1 MSEIKIRLT
10 QEELT
15 QMNSKKSFGP
25 DLTLGK
31 IGEGMAR
38 QYFEQI
44 GGEFIRESEE
54 KNEELK
60 KFDFEISLKYV
71 KWLIE
76 VKTDTYCIPKRYLE
90 NKETGLKIVA
100 NGRDNGNMFVEF
112 SSRKNDSGIIST
124 ESDLWVNIFHHYNEI
139 WIIRVSK
146 LREIIKNNNFEI
158 FYNAGDRNSE
168 THGYL
173 IPRELFREH
182 FEVVEY
188 ERVVINQ

>member
-10 QEELT
+10 QEELN

-31 IGEGMAR
+31 IGEGMSR
-38 QYFEQI
+38 QYFEQV

-54 KNEELK
+54 SKELK
-60 KFDFEISLKYV
+60 KFDFEISLKDSM
-71 KWLIE
+71 WLIE

-100 NGRDNGNMFVEF
+100 NGRDNGNLSVEF
-112 SSRKNDSGIIST
+112 SSRGKDSGIVST
-124 ESDLWVNIFHHYNEI
+124 ESDLWVNIFHHYNEL

-146 LREIIKNNNFEI
+146 LRELIEKNDFEI
-158 FYNAGDRNSE
+158 FYNAGDLKSE

-173 IPRELFREH
+173 MPRELFREH
-182 FEVVEY
+182 FKVVEY
-188 ERVVINQ
+188 ELEVINQ

>member
-1 MSEIKIRLT
+1 
-10 QEELT
+10 
-15 QMNSKKSFGP
+15 MNSKKSFGL

-31 IGEGMAR
+31 IGEGMVR
-38 QYFEQI
+38 QYYEQI

-90 NKETGLKIVA
+90 NKETGLKIVT
-100 NGRDNGNMFVEF
+100 NSRDNGNFFVEF
-112 SSRKNDSGIIST
+112 TSRGKDSGIITT
-124 ESDLWVNIFHHYNEI
+124 ESDWWVNVLYHYNEI
-139 WIIRVSK
+139 WIISVSK
-146 LREIIKNNNFEI
+146 LREIIKNNNFHI
-158 FYNAGDRNSE
+158 FHNAGDPKSK

-173 IPRELFREH
+173 MPRELFREH

-188 ERVVINQ
+188 ERVVI